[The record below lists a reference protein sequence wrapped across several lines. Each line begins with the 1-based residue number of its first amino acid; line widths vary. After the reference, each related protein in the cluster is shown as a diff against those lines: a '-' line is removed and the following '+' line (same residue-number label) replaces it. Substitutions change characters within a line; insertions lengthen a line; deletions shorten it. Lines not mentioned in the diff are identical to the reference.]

1 MNSLI
6 EKVLPIAVEDWNTNR
21 LPLLLQLVDNKT
33 VQDIRDKSFMYIFL
47 KHVRAVDPT
56 ADEAAI
62 SCNRVF
68 FNDNHQIESVRYAIY
83 GIHYHSSKTH
93 VQ

>member
-6 EKVLPIAVEDWNTNR
+6 EKVLPVAVEDWNNHR
-21 LPLLLQLVDNKT
+21 LPLLLQLVDSKT
-33 VQDIRDKSFMYIFL
+33 VQDIRYKSFMYIFL
-47 KHVRAVDPT
+47 KHMRAVHPATSED
-56 ADEAAI
+56 DI

-68 FNDNHQIESVRYAIY
+68 FDDNHQIESVRYTIY
-83 GIHYHSSKTH
+83 DIHYHSSKTH